1 MLAEGDGFFALQ
13 IGLQEIGH
21 LRMKFR
27 QGRARR
33 HLEEEIVTAHR
44 ILAKKK
50 DRIRPVMV

>member
-1 MLAEGDGFFALQ
+1 MQ
-13 IGLQEIGH
+13 
-21 LRMKFR
+21 FR

-50 DRIRPVMV
+50 DRIHPVMV